1 MRGCPGG
8 GGAVVRRFDR
18 SRAVVRGFDNGC
30 CAVFGDGFLDGVLLR
45 GCFRGCCCRGPSGA
59 RWAGDAA
66 PCDGALRLFRIG
78 GVCGVHECLL
88 CCGRCDDARSFF
100 LLCLSGSCLLS
111 LKGKACWCGCQNP
124 APALREGVSS
134 PPRPSPIK
142 GEGVCAAAPLGVGSP
157 PSRG

>member
-1 MRGCPGG
+1 MRGCFGG
-8 GGAVVRRFDR
+8 GH
-18 SRAVVRGFDNGC
+18 AVVRGVSTGVAPLSVASTGC
-30 CAVFGDGFLDGVLLR
+30 RAVFGDGFLDGVLLR
-45 GCFRGCCCRGPSGA
+45 GCFRRCGCRGPSGA
-59 RWAGDAA
+59 RGAGNAA

-100 LLCLSGSCLLS
+100 LLCLSGSCLFS
-111 LKGKACWCGCQNP
+111 LKGKGCWCGCQNP